1 MITLFFSRKFKDC
14 SFIPAS
20 YVKQYL
26 SLGIISINKNEGV
39 SFIIYKQKKLGNLRC
54 SSSFY
59 DTIL

>member
-1 MITLFFSRKFKDC
+1 MIHFFSVENLDC
-14 SFIPAS
+14 SFVPAF

-26 SLGIISINKNEGV
+26 SLGIISINKNESV
-39 SFIIYKQKKLGNLRC
+39 SFIIYKQKKLDNLRC